1 MAKIYQQGRL
11 KYMSKKKKILATNI
25 SRPQWESVKKAY
37 DEINTASPSDKNL
50 QTIFKQAII
59 ENGIW
64 RGKTKEEA
72 NIVAENTIESINN
85 NKYDDFVWQR
95 YALVGGQPLKEY
107 INHRKLFDKNYE
119 YKDYSNTCALRM
131 SYALNNGGMPLKT
144 MLTNEISSKI
154 GGILQGKN
162 NHKYVMGA
170 KNMGNFLQTIWGIK
184 NDDKYFDFTKND
196 TFSKC
201 IKWLKENSN
210 NGIVV
215 MEFANSLATGHTT
228 LWYNDGDSGHLYD
241 DKKIGVNIQIDN
253 KKEDTL
259 LNYLNYY
266 KAKNFYFWRLK

>member
-11 KYMSKKKKILATNI
+11 KSMPEKIKRESKNI
-25 SRPQWESVKKAY
+25 QRPQWESVKKAY
-37 DEINTASPSDKNL
+37 DIINMASPSDENL
-50 QTIFKQAII
+50 QNIFKQAII

-72 NIVAENTIESINN
+72 NIVAENTIESISN

-170 KNMGNFLQTIWGIK
+170 KNMGNFL
-184 NDDKYFDFTKND
+184 
-196 TFSKC
+196 
-201 IKWLKENSN
+201 
-210 NGIVV
+210 
-215 MEFANSLATGHTT
+215 
-228 LWYNDGDSGHLYD
+228 
-241 DKKIGVNIQIDN
+241 
-253 KKEDTL
+253 
-259 LNYLNYY
+259 
-266 KAKNFYFWRLK
+266 